1 VPEKLNFFPSENQS
15 IAGYHIIITSSHYQI
30 IKLILYFWTEKRFWS
45 KKMSITKDDILK
57 DDILRE
63 AQKLFQQFGLKKTTM
78 EDIARALGKG
88 KSTLYY
94 YFSSKEEIFDA
105 VVMKEME
112 EVFNNVKLAVQKACS
127 AEEKL
132 KAFTLTKIKSV
143 QKKANLYK
151 LVKGEVQDTI
161 RCMNHLRAQYDIRE
175 TQLVKEILSFG
186 ICNGEFME
194 QIREDLDILPSV
206 LVSSL
211 RGLERDIFTEAKYAK
226 LEPRMES
233 IMSIMIRGLKR
244 TGATIEKQAMVSQ
257 DADR

>member
-1 VPEKLNFFPSENQS
+1 
-15 IAGYHIIITSSHYQI
+15 
-30 IKLILYFWTEKRFWS
+30 
-45 KKMSITKDDILK
+45 MSVSKDDILK

-94 YFSSKEEIFDA
+94 YFASKEEIFDA

-112 EVFNNVKLAVQKACS
+112 EVFNNVKTAVQKAGS

-151 LVKGEVQDTI
+151 LVKGEMQDTI
-161 RCMNHLRAQYDIRE
+161 RCMKHLRTQYDIRE
-175 TQLVKEILSFG
+175 IQLVREILSFG
-186 ICNGEFME
+186 ICNGEFMK
-194 QIREDLDILPSV
+194 QIQDDLDILPSV
-206 LVSSL
+206 MVSSL
-211 RGLERDIFTEAKYAK
+211 RGLERDIFTENKYAK
-226 LEPRMES
+226 LESRMES
-233 IMSIMIRGLKR
+233 IMTIMIRGMKKE
-244 TGATIEKQAMVSQ
+244 ATIFEKQAT
-257 DADR
+257 A